1 MPNYAVQNRAT
12 GEIITA
18 YTADEPSH
26 ADIYPFGTY
35 NHIPQPVVVDVAV
48 REVSGVAYLRR
59 FTQEERIAIREA
71 ASQSAV
77 LDDYLKLLDA
87 TTRYLKGLI
96 AETSMASICSVTAM
110 EPTSAAMP
118 ASLSSASRSSKAA
131 SLILTM
137 RIRLLRSI
145 CLNKRA

>member
-87 TTRYLKGLI
+87 TIQQGGIVDLDDEDTVAAVNLLEQAGLI
-96 AETSMASICSVTAM
+96 AAGR
-110 EPTSAAMP
+110 AAE
-118 ASLSSASRSSKAA
+118 
-131 SLILTM
+131 IL
-137 RIRLLRSI
+137 
-145 CLNKRA
+145 A

>member
-12 GEIITA
+12 GEIVHA
-18 YTADEPSH
+18 YTADQPSH
-26 ADIYPFGTY
+26 EDVYPFDTY

-87 TTRYLKGLI
+87 TIQQGGIVDLDDEDTVAAGNLLEQAGLI
-96 AETSMASICSVTAM
+96 AAGR
-110 EPTSAAMP
+110 AAE
-118 ASLSSASRSSKAA
+118 
-131 SLILTM
+131 IL
-137 RIRLLRSI
+137 
-145 CLNKRA
+145 A

>member
-12 GEIITA
+12 GEIVHA
-18 YTADEPSH
+18 YTADQPSH
-26 ADIYPFGTY
+26 EDVYPFDTY

-87 TTRYLKGLI
+87 TIQQGGIVDLDDEDTVAAVNLLEQAGLI
-96 AETSMASICSVTAM
+96 AAGR
-110 EPTSAAMP
+110 AAE
-118 ASLSSASRSSKAA
+118 
-131 SLILTM
+131 IL
-137 RIRLLRSI
+137 
-145 CLNKRA
+145 A